1 MAENFPNLKRKMDIQ
16 VQESERVLNET
27 NPERCTLIYT
37 LFKFIKVK
45 DKRLLKTVKEKKTL
59 ITFKGNFI
67 GILVDISSETLQAR
81 RQWHDVF
88 TVIKGK
94 SYEKNPLPSQVIIQN

>member
-1 MAENFPNLKRKMDIQ
+1 M
-16 VQESERVLNET
+16 
-27 NPERCTLIYT
+27 NPERSTLIYS

-45 DKRLLKTVKEKKTL
+45 DKRILKTVKEKKKKNL

>member
-1 MAENFPNLKRKMDIQ
+1 M
-16 VQESERVLNET
+16 
-27 NPERCTLIYT
+27 NPERSTLIYS
-37 LFKFIKVK
+37 LFKFIKFK
-45 DKRLLKTVKEKKTL
+45 YNIILKTLNEKKKKNL

>member
-1 MAENFPNLKRKMDIQ
+1 M
-16 VQESERVLNET
+16 
-27 NPERCTLIYT
+27 NPERSTLIYS

-45 DKRLLKTVKEKKTL
+45 DKRILKTVKEKKKKKNL